1 MANIK
6 TNKKKKGKQ
15 GKIELTNKGMVD
27 DSKKGTA
34 KNALDS
40 TGTPPVLSEFERLYG
55 NKTPAEVKAMLE
67 QERLE
72 NAQKNDKALNEI
84 QMGNLSEETK
94 RNIFGL
100 DGYNKPATTSS
111 LTPKGTT
118 TEDKIVDNKAK
129 ADDSVATAKD
139 AKMIQDGLNPENKVP
154 DSQLREG
161 LPDGSAVTT
170 VASGNGA
177 TVEKVNANPTDEAVV
192 ASDDVK
198 PDDYTGTSASSY
210 GNTPEPERTPVYLDE
225 QALNDKMAA
234 LDILLKNRIGMET
247 LSEYG
252 NYSDRYIHHYN
263 KNKKMINAEHAGFRR
278 AHVFMTMPSCNMLVN
293 VNNKLNINVPTLKGE
308 SGTLKEFHDKHGSC
322 NDYHLNQ
329 MIANGNIY
337 LAKWL
342 CSDVW
347 DDEEVFMFP
356 LMNMLES
363 VSGLPSFELKTR
375 QSPMNIKN
383 NYTEMA
389 VDTVTDMSGQTVT
402 LTFTDDKR
410 GTALKSIY
418 FWIKY
423 MEAFSSSGT
432 VSPDVK
438 HAIEKRLPYTTTIYV
453 FVTDETNSNLTYWWQ
468 LVGCFPKQLATATQ
482 DIKGLM
488 NDAGKIEVP
497 FKVSG
502 GSFLSPAILADFNIL
517 NAKKMKAKVNSSTMF
532 NNATDMR
539 NFINK
544 IPESNNYSGKTRDYY
559 DDLPDTFFVRG
570 KRTFD
575 SSVSDIS
582 ELIGNSKTST
592 WKHSLCM
599 FNYEEYMHS
608 SQFNF
613 QESSA
618 QQQKI
623 SQLEDVINT
632 FTVFT
637 SERPEKG
644 WRLY

>member
-1 MANIK
+1 MGSVK
-6 TNKKKKGKQ
+6 TNNKKKGKQ
-15 GKIELTNKGMVD
+15 GKVELTNKGMVD
-27 DSKKGTA
+27 DSKKGIA

-55 NKTPAEVKAMLE
+55 DKSPSEVKAMLE
-67 QERLE
+67 NQRIE
-72 NAQKNDKALNEI
+72 NKNKNDRALNEI
-84 QMGNLSEETK
+84 QMENLSDETQ

-100 DGYNKPATTSS
+100 NGYNKPN
-111 LTPKGTT
+111 TPSQLAPVNKT
-118 TEDKIVDNKAK
+118 TEDKILDNKEK
-129 ADDSVATAKD
+129 ADQAVDDNKNQSMV
-139 AKMIQDGLNPENKVP
+139 QDGMSPDKTVP

-170 VASGNGA
+170 VASGNG
-177 TVEKVNANPTDEAVV
+177 TIVEKVNANATDEAVV
-192 ASDDVK
+192 SSDDTT
-198 PDDYTGTSASSY
+198 PNDYTGTSASSY
-210 GNTPEPERTPVYLDE
+210 GAYTEPQVTPVYVDE
-225 QALNDKMAA
+225 KALNDKLAA

-263 KNKKMINAEHAGFRR
+263 RNKKMINAEHAGFRR
-278 AHVFMTMPSCNMLVN
+278 AHVFMTMPSCNMLVKDN
-293 VNNKLNINVPTLKGE
+293 GKLKINTGDIE
-308 SGTLKEFHDKHGSC
+308 GIDKKKYGSC
-322 NDYHLNQ
+322 IDFHLNQ
-329 MIANGNIY
+329 TIANGNIY

-363 VSGLPSFELKTR
+363 ISGLPSFELKTR

-389 VDTVTDMSGQTVT
+389 VDTVTDISGQTVT
-402 LTFTDDKR
+402 LTFGDDKR
-410 GTALKSIY
+410 GTALKTIY

-432 VSPDVK
+432 VKPDLV
-438 HAIEKRLPYTTTIYV
+438 HSSEKRLPYTTTIYI
-453 FVTDETNSNLTYWWQ
+453 FVTDESNTNLTYWWQ
-468 LVGCFPKQLATATQ
+468 LVGCFPKALATATQ

-502 GSFLSPAILADFNIL
+502 GSFLTPAILADFNIL
-517 NAKKMKAKVNSSTMF
+517 NAKKMKAKVNTKNTFTS
-532 NNATDMR
+532 AKDMR
-539 NFINK
+539 DFINNL
-544 IPESNNYSGKTRDYY
+544 PETNNYSGKTRDYY
-559 DDLPDTFFVRG
+559 DDLPDTFFIKGR
-570 KRTFD
+570 RTFD
-575 SSVSDIS
+575 TSAADMT

-592 WKHSLCM
+592 WKHTLCM

-608 SQFNF
+608 DAFNYD
-613 QESSA
+613 SPSA
-618 QQQKI
+618 QQSKI
-623 SQLEDVINT
+623 STLEGVINSFNI
-632 FTVFT
+632 FTT
-637 SERPEKG
+637 EKPEQG
-644 WRLY
+644 WRIY